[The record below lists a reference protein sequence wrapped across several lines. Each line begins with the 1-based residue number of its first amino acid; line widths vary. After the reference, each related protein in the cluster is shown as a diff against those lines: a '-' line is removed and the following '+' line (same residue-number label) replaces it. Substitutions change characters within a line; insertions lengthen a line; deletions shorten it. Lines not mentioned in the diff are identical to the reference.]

1 LINYRQ
7 QKKKQIFTESEHKN
21 RTGSDASWKKIS
33 SVVENNA
40 AARHLIISDSI
51 KVDDQNT
58 QIRLVDSRQKLGLP
72 NELFDSGFEF
82 RVATFRMKTFA
93 NDELD

>member
-1 LINYRQ
+1 LINYCQ
-7 QKKKQIFTESEHKN
+7 QKKLNLLQRKTTKT
-21 RTGSDASWKKIS
+21 TGSDASWKKIS

-40 AARHLIISDSI
+40 AARHLIISDRI

-58 QIRLVDSRQKLGLP
+58 QIRLVDSRQKPRLP